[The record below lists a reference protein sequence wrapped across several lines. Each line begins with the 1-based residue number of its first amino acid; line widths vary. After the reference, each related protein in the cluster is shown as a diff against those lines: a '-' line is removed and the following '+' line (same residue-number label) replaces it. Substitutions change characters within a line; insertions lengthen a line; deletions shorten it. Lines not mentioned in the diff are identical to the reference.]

1 MNLFIFLLFALC
13 AMGVLA
19 ICSIEP
25 ARRTFLEGMA
35 ITVLFGFSFIIAVV
49 IYMGLQAL

>member
-1 MNLFIFLLFALC
+1 MDIFILLLFALG
-13 AMGVLA
+13 AMGILA

-25 ARRTFLEGMA
+25 VRRTFLEGMA

-49 IYMGLQAL
+49 IYLGLHAL